1 MAPLSEID
9 MTKPFLLAAAA
20 VLTISASAP
29 ASAQYF
35 PLGNVLN
42 NLGNAATPSP
52 EMRPAQGRA
61 STAAPQ
67 KRGRPTHII
76 PPQSTR
82 SAGARSYPR
91 ENSAP
96 SEDND

>member
-1 MAPLSEID
+1 
-9 MTKPFLLAAAA
+9 MTKLILLAAAA
-20 VLTISASAP
+20 VLAISASTP

-42 NLGNAATPSP
+42 NLGNAAAPPP
-52 EMRPAQGRA
+52 ETRPAQGKA
-61 STAAPQ
+61 PATAPQ

-82 SAGARSYPR
+82 NAGARSYPR

>member
-1 MAPLSEID
+1 
-9 MTKPFLLAAAA
+9 MTKPILLAAAA
-20 VLTISASAP
+20 VLAFSASAP

-42 NLGNAATPSP
+42 SLGNAAPPPP
-52 EMRPAQGRA
+52 ETRPKGRA
-61 STAAPQ
+61 PAMAPQ
-67 KRGRPTHII
+67 KPGRPTHII

-82 SAGARSYPR
+82 NAGARSYPR